1 MQPSDFACTHLLPYF
16 ILREFTVVDAV
27 EYFYIEIFNFVKRI
41 SAAYVTTW
49 CEKVAWETLEE
60 TTVSLHTERNLNEMN
75 AESKQLCVFCCTQ
88 RKTFRDMHFS
98 AVRSDFPLLRFASS
112 AGCLIMQTCA
122 RHNNNNN
129 KKTTGGKKKST
140 ATPKIENE

>member
-16 ILREFTVVDAV
+16 ILREFAVVDAV
-27 EYFYIEIFNFVKRI
+27 EHFYIEIFNFVKRI

-75 AESKQLCVFCCTQ
+75 AESKQLFFVVHKGKLSETCTSRPCVLI
-88 RKTFRDMHFS
+88 S
-98 AVRSDFPLLRFASS
+98 LRCNWLRQHDA
-112 AGCLIMQTCA
+112 
-122 RHNNNNN
+122 
-129 KKTTGGKKKST
+129 
-140 ATPKIENE
+140 